1 MARQDNLPSTQTAVV
16 AGPTGEFVISHDVPV
31 VELEPDA
38 VIIKTAAVALNPA
51 DTKMV
56 GDFVVPGAIFG
67 FDCAGTIVAVGS
79 AVKKD
84 LVIGDRVCGSA
95 DGMSRLR
102 PLGGGFAQ
110 YASLPGDMALKIPD
124 NVTSEAAAAY
134 GTALASA
141 GMALF
146 YSLKIPAKLLEEPAK
161 VPFPVLVYGG
171 STSTG
176 TMAIQLLKACVSPLS
191 TKYQRTDILTHGRC
205 GLKPITTCSPKN
217 FAFVKSFGAE
227 EAFDYNSPTCAQDIK
242 AYCKN
247 QLAHALDCI
256 TQQQTMK
263 ICYSA
268 IGRVGGR
275 YTALDPYP
283 ENQATRKI
291 VKPDWILATRITG
304 KGCTW
309 PEPYGSAPDPELREF
324 AHPFFGVMQKLLDE
338 GKIRPH
344 PARPSKGGF
353 EALIEGVGTIRR
365 GEISGEKL
373 VYRLF

>member
-1 MARQDNLPSTQTAVV
+1 MARQDNLPSTQTAIV
-16 AGPTGEFVISHDVPV
+16 AGPTGEFIISHNVPV
-31 VELEPDA
+31 IELEPDA

-84 LVIGDRVCGSA
+84 LVVGDRVCGSA

-124 NVTSEAAAAY
+124 NVTFEAAAAY

-176 TMAIQLLKACVSPLS
+176 TMAIQLLKAYASAS
-191 TKYQRTDILTHGRC
+191 TVYRRIDELMQCRC
-205 GLKPITTCSPKN
+205 GLTPITTCSPKN

-247 QLAHALDCI
+247 KLAYALDCI

-263 ICYSA
+263 ICYAA

-283 ENQATRKI
+283 ENQATRKV

-309 PEPYGSAPDPELREF
+309 PEPYGSAPDKELREF

-353 EALIEGVGTIRR
+353 EALIEGVGIIRR

-373 VYRLF
+373 VYRLS